1 MQDRQNA
8 RRIPLGMAAGLSVA
22 LLAAGGGGAW
32 WAWNSVKSA
41 TTPPVP
47 STSESP
53 QSVQPSTEEKIE
65 VYWIDDVNGQVKLVP
80 NSITL
85 KQADSEGE
93 VLQEAFNRLLVG
105 PIDQTV
111 ATTIP
116 EETKLRTISV
126 ESDGVHVDL
135 SAEFTGGG
143 GSSSMMGRLAQV
155 LYTATSLDPTAKVW
169 IDVEGQP
176 LEVLGGE
183 GILVE
188 QPMTRQ
194 DFEEN
199 FPL

>member
-1 MQDRQNA
+1 MQDRQDA
-8 RRIPLGMAAGLSVA
+8 RRIPLGIAAGVSVA

-32 WAWNSVKSA
+32 WALNSVKSA

-47 STSESP
+47 STSQSP
-53 QSVQPSTEEKIE
+53 QAVQPSTEEKIE
-65 VYWIDDVNGQVKLVP
+65 VYWIDDVNGRVKLVP
-80 NSITL
+80 SSITL
-85 KQADSEGE
+85 EQADSEGE
-93 VLQEAFNRLLVG
+93 VLQEAFNRLLAG
-105 PIDQTV
+105 PADQTV
-111 ATTIP
+111 ASTIP
-116 EETKLRTISV
+116 EETKLRAISV

-135 SAEFTGGG
+135 SEDFTSGG
-143 GSSSMMGRLAQV
+143 GSASMMGRLAQV
-155 LYTATSLDPTAKVW
+155 LYTATSADPTAQVW